1 MNDTSIF
8 VLIVILFMLYYFL
21 YSYETFSADN
31 PSDMNFILALQ
42 RFMQITTPY
51 EEYVAF
57 LSTNKNIYSD
67 LEGYET
73 FKTLKNLKKTGKLT
87 IENISQF
94 IKSK

>member
-1 MNDTSIF
+1 MNNTSIF
-8 VLIVILFMLYYFL
+8 ILICILFILYYCL
-21 YSYETFSADN
+21 YSYETFSIDN

-42 RFMQITTPY
+42 RFIQITTPY

-57 LSTNKNIYSD
+57 LSSNKNIYSE